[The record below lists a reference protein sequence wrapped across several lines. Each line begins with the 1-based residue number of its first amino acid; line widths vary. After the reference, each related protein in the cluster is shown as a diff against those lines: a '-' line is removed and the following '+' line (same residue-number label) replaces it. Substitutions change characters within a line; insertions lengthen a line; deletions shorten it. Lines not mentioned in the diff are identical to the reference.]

1 MPENSKIKPSFSLR
15 SLLAVASASLI
26 LSGCGGVLDKVKFGQ
41 ARDESPAV
49 GAISN
54 DEAVNPPQDV
64 DAEATL
70 VYQILLG
77 EIAHQRG
84 DIHLSA
90 EAFYRAAKDTRDK
103 ALVKRATTMAIAAKQ
118 YDMAQD
124 LAQIWA
130 EEMPDDPIGHDTLG
144 LLLLEKGDVQGAKK
158 QLSRSV
164 SLRKDQ
170 LAAAFQRVA
179 EIISS
184 RKGVSAVQKI
194 AVMKSIA
201 DQYPKEADAQ
211 YSLAYVALLADDA
224 GTALAAV
231 NKALTMRPDW
241 QEAALIKLS
250 LLEEKKDLP
259 ALKKFASDFLG
270 KYPQSRQFRVAY
282 ARALITSDDL
292 KEATRQFK
300 QVLKYE
306 PDSAEAALAVGL
318 LALDSEDY
326 DEAEKYLLKVLELDD
341 TQDQAQL
348 YLGQVAEARKQ
359 YDKAIKW
366 YGAVK
371 KPELQMEARLRLIGA
386 MANKGDVDGALK
398 LLDATPAFDREQ
410 RIQVYLSRENIL
422 RQAGRDKEALEVL
435 NKALK
440 EYPADPDLLYSRGLI
455 AANLHDIELA
465 ETDLREVLKLE
476 PDNAHAMNALGYTLA
491 ESTDRYDE
499 ARQLITRALELRPG
513 DPFILDSLGW
523 VEYKLG
529 NTDQAIELLRKAMKE
544 KYDPEIAAHLSEALY
559 SKGDRKAAKALLTKA
574 LADDPKHEALIK
586 AAEKIGQ

>member
-1 MPENSKIKPSFSLR
+1 MPDNSKTKPLFFFQ
-15 SLLAVASASLI
+15 SLLLVTGVSL
-26 LSGCGGVLDKVKFGQ
+26 LLTGCGGVLDTVRTEQ
-41 ARDESPAV
+41 ARHDSTATDA
-49 GAISN
+49 GST
-54 DEAVNPPQDV
+54 DQAVNPPEDV
-64 DAEATL
+64 DKEATL

-90 EAFYRAAKDTRDK
+90 EAFYRAAKETRDK

-124 LAQIWA
+124 LSRIWA

-144 LLLLEKGDVQGAKK
+144 LLLLEKGEIQQAIKHLT
-158 QLSRSV
+158 QSV
-164 SLRKDQ
+164 SLRKNQ
-170 LAAAFQRVA
+170 QAAALQRVA

-184 RKGVSAVQKI
+184 RKSVSAAQKVVAMQAI
-194 AVMKSIA
+194 AA
-201 DQYPKEADAQ
+201 RYPKSADAQ
-211 YSLAYVALLADDA
+211 YSLAYVALLANDRDA
-224 GTALAAV
+224 AMRAV
-231 NKALTMRPDW
+231 NKALKMRPGW
-241 QEAALIKLS
+241 QEAALIKLR
-250 LLEEKKDLP
+250 LLEESKNLP
-259 ALKKFASDFLG
+259 ALKQFASGYLG

-282 ARALITSDDL
+282 ARVLITGDDL

-326 DEAEKYLLKVLELDD
+326 DEAEKYLLKVLQLDD
-341 TQDQAQL
+341 SQDQAKL

-371 KPELQMEARLRLIGA
+371 NPELQMEARLRLIGA
-386 MANKGDVDGALK
+386 TANKGDVDGALK

-410 RIQVYLSRENIL
+410 RIQIYLSRENIY
-422 RQAGRDKEALEVL
+422 RQAGRDKEAMAVL

-440 EYPADPDLLYSRGLI
+440 EYPDDPDLLYSRGLI
-455 AANLHDIELA
+455 AANLHDIALA
-465 ETDLREVLKLE
+465 EKDLREVLKLE

-491 ESTDRYDE
+491 DATDRYDE
-499 ARQLITRALELRPG
+499 ARQLIKRALELRPD

-559 SKGDRKAAKALLTKA
+559 SKGDRKAAQALLSKA